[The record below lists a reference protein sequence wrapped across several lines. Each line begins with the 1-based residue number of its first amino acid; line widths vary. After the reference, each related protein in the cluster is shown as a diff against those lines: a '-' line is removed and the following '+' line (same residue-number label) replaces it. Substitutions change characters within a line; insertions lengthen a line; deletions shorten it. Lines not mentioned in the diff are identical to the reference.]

1 MANLKRPNGV
11 DIDPQ
16 RGSLDGVGARRKLRV
31 RNEAIKSHNVSE
43 AETKNFGN
51 GV

>member
-1 MANLKRPNGV
+1 MANLNRPGGV

-16 RGSLDGVGARRKLRV
+16 RGSLDGVGGRRKLRV
-31 RNEAIKSHNVSE
+31 RNDGIQSYNIPKT
-43 AETKNFGN
+43 ETKSI